1 MVTPTSGVAVAGC
14 ASGPVTPIRGH
25 SGAKARRAGNWNAA
39 AGVAARHRAHNRVR
53 NPAIVITVAT
63 TGLIVTTDLIGAMAT
78 ADRSAL
84 T

>member
-1 MVTPTSGVAVAGC
+1 
-14 ASGPVTPIRGH
+14 
-25 SGAKARRAGNWNAA
+25 
-39 AGVAARHRAHNRVR
+39 
-53 NPAIVITVAT
+53 VITVAT